1 MLENN
6 DSPQKKA
13 LSIALGVFIGISPL
27 WGFQTLTVFFLA
39 YLLRLNKLIA
49 FAFSNVSI
57 PPFIPL
63 IIFCSLKIGSLV
75 LVKPMPDITDFSA
88 EAIKNHI
95 VIYLTGSILFAAI
108 MAALFGLAGY
118 FILISA
124 NRNKIRKNA

>member
-1 MLENN
+1 M
-6 DSPQKKA
+6 
-13 LSIALGVFIGISPL
+13 
-27 WGFQTLTVFFLA
+27 
-39 YLLRLNKLIA
+39 LRLNKLIA